1 MQGVM
6 SASILDK
13 AERRAMLQVLNNLFE
28 RFLR

>member
-1 MQGVM
+1 M

>member
-1 MQGVM
+1 VM